1 MTSIPLADFDEVYK
15 TKPCNLNRE
24 VPKPVS
30 GTFIASYPPVSKP
43 GTEGAFFV
51 NSQQL
56 QPNRYAELLGPVPIR
71 SDDFRC

>member
-15 TKPCNLNRE
+15 TKPCNLNRA

-51 NSQQL
+51 NSQ
-56 QPNRYAELLGPVPIR
+56 
-71 SDDFRC
+71 